1 MKTTKHLKVL
11 LIFALALTMLSSSL
25 VFAAETSLE
34 NGTTDGTVAGTLDG
48 NIAGK
53 ADFRSNK
60 VNNYLSA
67 MAGDALLVTRFSLNY
82 DNLTYQNAFIAA
94 YKTSFQTAYN
104 LAYRAVN
111 MDEYITPVEKAYEH
125 GEAAGIVQGQLSAMI
140 DFTQGKLDNWEKSYN
155 AYLTESS
162 IVRRYFLD
170 RESLAYRS
178 GFMSGHREGFMN
190 SYIETYQLKNVE
202 AEIRNKNAHIIAM
215 TETFIEFQEEY
226 VHFVLGAAS
235 PEMRTP
241 MSLFIPAAT
250 LYEPT
255 YISASKTQNTFNV
268 GNAVSKMTPVS
279 GKYKI
284 DVLNDRGSVT
294 LKKPI
299 TLSFEYQGSERA
311 GVYQWL
317 NGKWVYQYT
326 TLTDGSIFITIP
338 AGFYAGG
345 EYAIFIDETYKT
357 VSDITFN
364 WAYKEIY
371 TLMRRDIISDAQ
383 AYSPNAKITRAQLAQ
398 MIYNQIGVTNPLTTT
413 APVISD
419 ASALGNYKK
428 AVEYMVGK
436 RYMKLDAKGAF
447 NPSGTITYAETEVV
461 LSNMFLRNVSWSEV
475 SSKMLTEKF
484 ARSAG
489 ATNKA
494 ANLTK
499 AEAAYM
505 MMVFYK

>member
-1 MKTTKHLKVL
+1 MKNTKHLKVL
-11 LIFALALTMLSSSL
+11 LIFALTVTMLSSSF
-25 VFAAETSLE
+25 VFAADTSGPS
-34 NGTTDGTVAGTLDG
+34 GTADGSMMGTLDG
-48 NIAGK
+48 GTAGR
-53 ADFRSNK
+53 ADVSAKK

-67 MAGDALLVTRFSLNY
+67 LPSDALITTRFSLSF
-82 DNLTYQNAFIAA
+82 DNATYRNAFIIA
-94 YKTSFQTAYN
+94 YKDSFQTTYN
-104 LAYRAVN
+104 NAYRAVN
-111 MDEYITPVEKAYEH
+111 IDEYLVPVEDAYDH
-125 GEAAGIVQGQLSAMI
+125 GIAAGTVQGQLSAMI
-140 DFTQGKLDNWEKSYN
+140 DFTQGNLDNWEKAYN
-155 AYLTESS
+155 AYLAEGSL
-162 IVRRYFLD
+162 VLRYFLD
-170 RESLAYRS
+170 RESLAYRNAFS
-178 GFMSGHREGFMN
+178 EGHREAFMKN
-190 SYIETYQLKNVE
+190 YTETYQVKNVE
-202 AEIRNKNAHIIAM
+202 TEIRNKNAHLISM

-284 DVLNDRGSVT
+284 DVLNDTGSVT
-294 LKKPI
+294 LKKPM
-299 TLSFEYQGSERA
+299 TLSFEYSGSERA

-338 AGFYAGG
+338 TGYYAGG
-345 EYAIFIDETYKT
+345 EYAIFIDETYKI

-371 TLMRRDIISDAQ
+371 TLMRRDILSDAG
-383 AYSPNAKITRAQLAQ
+383 AFTPNAKITRGQLAQ
-398 MIYNQIGVTNPLTTT
+398 MIYNQIGVTSPLTTT
-413 APVISD
+413 VPTISD
-419 ASALGNYKK
+419 ASALGGYKK

-447 NPSGTITYAETEVV
+447 NPSANVTYTETESI
-461 LSNMFLRNVSWSEV
+461 LSNMFLRNVSWSEI
-475 SSKMLTEKF
+475 SNKMLVEKY
-484 ARSAG
+484 ARSVG
-489 ATNKA
+489 ATNRA
-494 ANLTK
+494 AFLTK

-505 MMVFYK
+505 MIVFYK